1 MISSSSARRFVLL
14 FAVALSPFAT
24 ARDNV
29 WEPGEENATWR
40 AECGACHIAFP
51 PALLSAGDW
60 GEIMSRLDQH
70 FGTDASL
77 DASTRQ
83 EISDYLKRNGASNR
97 LFGNSEEL
105 PRITSSD
112 RFVNKHRGAIRL
124 WRKGQIKTL
133 TDCVSCHKDSDRET
147 INE

>member
-1 MISSSSARRFVLL
+1 MISSSSARRLVLL
-14 FAVALSPFAT
+14 FAVTLSPFAT

-29 WEPGEENATWR
+29 WEPGEDNAAWR

-51 PALLSAGDW
+51 PALLSASDW
-60 GEIMSRLDQH
+60 LEIMSRLDKH

-77 DASTRQ
+77 DARKRQ

-97 LFGNSEEL
+97 LFGSSEEL

-133 TDCVSCHKDSDRET
+133 SDCAACHKDSDRET
-147 INE
+147 MNE

>member
-1 MISSSSARRFVLL
+1 MISSSSVRRFVFLC
-14 FAVALSPFAT
+14 AVALSPFAT
-24 ARDNV
+24 ARDNA
-29 WEPGEENATWR
+29 WKASEENATWR

-51 PALLSAGDW
+51 PPLLSASDW
-60 GEIMSRLDQH
+60 GEIMSRLDKH
-70 FGTDASL
+70 FGTDAGL
-77 DASTRQ
+77 DAGKRQ

-97 LFGNSEEL
+97 LFGSSEEL